1 MTDIEELF
9 THRPPGLERDEIR
22 RRLDLLASQPAENG
36 DFSVIHE
43 LFSPDVVC
51 EFVGDKTRIPYAG
64 RHTGIDAL
72 LNILRAINV
81 DFCQSEPMIDDVV
94 IDGGRVALRRSVRW
108 RHRGT
113 GLEGR
118 VDLADFVRFEHGLI
132 VELIEFRDSISILNI
147 QGEPSWP

>member
-1 MTDIEELF
+1 MTNIEELF
-9 THRPPGLERDEIR
+9 TARPPGLDRGEILR
-22 RRLDLLASQPAENG
+22 RIELLASQPAENG
-36 DFSVIHE
+36 DFSVVHE

-51 EFVGDKTRIPYAG
+51 EFIGDKSRIPYAG
-64 RHTGIDAL
+64 RRVGIEAL
-72 LNILRAINV
+72 LSILRSINI
-81 DFCQSEPMIDDVV
+81 DFAQSEPQIDDVV

-118 VDLADFVRFEHGLI
+118 FDLADFARFENGLI
-132 VELIEFRDSISILNI
+132 VELIEFRDSITILNI